1 MEKIELVIKRMRQ
14 KVLYCNE
21 IGEKDKKMEWYGIKS
36 LRNPK
41 QVEEKLPLENKLIA
55 LERNRK
61 IRKTRSNIQKK
72 IQESLK

>member
-1 MEKIELVIKRMRQ
+1 
-14 KVLYCNE
+14 
-21 IGEKDKKMEWYGIKS
+21 MEWYGIKS

-41 QVEEKLPLENKLIA
+41 QVEEQLPLENKLIA